1 MNWRKNI
8 LNQIDGIF
16 LCFFFLYFHIS
27 YIFFLFAWY
36 NIHISNISAYFSL
49 SLYSLHWNEEE
60 KTGTHTSNVNWNSS
74 YLLCCTNSTLYTV
87 HTHLVFLIDE
97 KFLHT
102 RLIYVE
108 FTAIT
113 ASFNNNLSAFV
124 SFKLT
129 EDEFRV
135 VSCESNIFKFP
146 KIKEKHIF
154 ELFFRICR
162 FNS

>member
-1 MNWRKNI
+1 MVFFCVFFLIFSYI
-8 LNQIDGIF
+8 LH
-16 LCFFFLYFHIS
+16 FFFLS
-27 YIFFLFAWY
+27 AWY
-36 NIHISNISAYFSL
+36 YIHISNMRAYFSL
-49 SLYSLHWNEEE
+49 RGKKQTRTLATSTGILFIYFVVYQFHSLHC
-60 KTGTHTSNVNWNSS
+60 TLHT
-74 YLLCCTNSTLYTV
+74 Y
-87 HTHLVFLIDE
+87 LVFLIDE

-129 EDEFRV
+129 VDEFRAV
-135 VSCESNIFKFP
+135 WIQYFQFFQI
-146 KIKEKHIF
+146 IKKKHIF

-162 FNS
+162 FSS